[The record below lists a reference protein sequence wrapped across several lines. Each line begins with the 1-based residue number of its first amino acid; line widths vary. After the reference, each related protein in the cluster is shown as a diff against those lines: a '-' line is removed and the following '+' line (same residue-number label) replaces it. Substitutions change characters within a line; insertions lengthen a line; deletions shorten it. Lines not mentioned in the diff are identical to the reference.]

1 MDPNKD
7 MHNLL
12 QLVVHAMNLLLDLYE
27 APVRGQDGQAV
38 HLDSVIYD
46 QLNSVLPKYCGAA

>member
-1 MDPNKD
+1 

-12 QLVVHAMNLLLDLYE
+12 QLDIHAMNLLIDLYD
-27 APVRGQDGQAV
+27 ATVRGQDDQAA

-46 QLNSVLPKYCGAA
+46 QLNSVLPKYCVAA